1 MIVLLVIACAW
12 LGLLV
17 VGLGMLHIATST
29 STPSRVSPKRLAPI
43 GDAQIRAA
51 EPDASNETPRRSLQV
66 PSHAA

>member
-12 LGLLV
+12 LGLLL

-29 STPSRVSPKRLAPI
+29 STPSRVAPKRLVPVGA
-43 GDAQIRAA
+43 AQIRAA
-51 EPDASNETPRRSLQV
+51 EPDTSNEAPRGSVRA